1 LLLFVVVAAAVQAPR
16 YLLFGHHLHS
26 IIMGQTPSKPD
37 EPVSSSSSSSSA
49 PPPSAVS
56 SPSRPRVGNYE
67 VLQKIGSG
75 TEATVF
81 TVRDMR
87 DGSTKVLKALNPG
100 RSRGRNSPSFVHG
113 VCIERE

>member
-1 LLLFVVVAAAVQAPR
+1 
-16 YLLFGHHLHS
+16 
-26 IIMGQTPSKPD
+26 
-37 EPVSSSSSSSSA
+37 
-49 PPPSAVS
+49 
-56 SPSRPRVGNYE
+56 VGNYE